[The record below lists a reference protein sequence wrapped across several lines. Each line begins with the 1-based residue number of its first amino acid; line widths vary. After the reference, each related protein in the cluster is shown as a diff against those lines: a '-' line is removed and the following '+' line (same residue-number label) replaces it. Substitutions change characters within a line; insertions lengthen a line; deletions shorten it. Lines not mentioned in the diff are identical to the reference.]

1 MRKAYSY
8 IRMSTETQLKGDS
21 LRRQLD
27 GAETYAKNNALELVN
42 SIDGTSLKDL
52 GVSAFN
58 GKNKQKGA
66 LSIFL
71 AALDQGKIESN
82 SILLIESLDRLS
94 RDRLSEAI
102 PQFIEIL
109 NNGIEI
115 ITLIDNQRYTKEIIN
130 TNPGSLFISLGAML
144 RANDESETKSK
155 RGRAA
160 WSNKRNNSDKKIITT
175 LCPAWLKFSK
185 INNVFEFIYDRKK
198 VVELI
203 FDMCINSGG
212 LYSIA
217 RHLNE
222 NKIPVFGNGKMWH
235 RSYINKIINNRSVIG
250 EFQPHEMINGKRQ
263 KCGNPINSYFPK
275 AIEEQQFLL
284 AHVAIARR
292 TNICKGRKGTFF
304 SNLFSGITYC
314 GNCHFKMTVRNHGNE
329 QKGGRFL
336 ICSNKNMKAGC
347 NSSEWNIDDFYGKI
361 FPHLNELNFDEIL
374 QEKPEK
380 NLISLADYIDVLL
393 LKSKEKEIEQNRS
406 LDLIISENFNETIK
420 SKLSS
425 KINNLQVEIDELE
438 LEIKNTKNKIS
449 EEETA
454 RDVRNP
460 EKLKV
465 FIGKIEQ
472 HKEDYIF
479 RSSVNQ
485 LLIRIISKVELIEST
500 DDFMPWELDEESYE
514 VVNYRK
520 TFLIRSKRHLDE
532 ILKSSDFEKFYKN
545 QQRNIKI
552 TYKNGAVR
560 HILWGQNISFGGY
573 HKNQLSSNQV

>member
-1 MRKAYSY
+1 
-8 IRMSTETQLKGDS
+8 
-21 LRRQLD
+21 
-27 GAETYAKNNALELVN
+27 
-42 SIDGTSLKDL
+42 
-52 GVSAFN
+52 
-58 GKNKQKGA
+58 
-66 LSIFL
+66 
-71 AALDQGKIESN
+71 
-82 SILLIESLDRLS
+82 
-94 RDRLSEAI
+94 
-102 PQFIEIL
+102 
-109 NNGIEI
+109 
-115 ITLIDNQRYTKEIIN
+115 
-130 TNPGSLFISLGAML
+130 
-144 RANDESETKSK
+144 
-155 RGRAA
+155 
-160 WSNKRNNSDKKIITT
+160 
-175 LCPAWLKFSK
+175 
-185 INNVFEFIYDRKK
+185 
-198 VVELI
+198 
-203 FDMCINSGG
+203 
-212 LYSIA
+212 
-217 RHLNE
+217 
-222 NKIPVFGNGKMWH
+222 
-235 RSYINKIINNRSVIG
+235 
-250 EFQPHEMINGKRQ
+250 
-263 KCGNPINSYFPK
+263 
-275 AIEEQQFLL
+275 
-284 AHVAIARR
+284 
-292 TNICKGRKGTFF
+292 
-304 SNLFSGITYC
+304 
-314 GNCHFKMTVRNHGNE
+314 
-329 QKGGRFL
+329 
-336 ICSNKNMKAGC
+336 
-347 NSSEWNIDDFYGKI
+347 
-361 FPHLNELNFDEIL
+361 L

-425 KINNLQVEIDELE
+425 KINNLQVEIDGLE